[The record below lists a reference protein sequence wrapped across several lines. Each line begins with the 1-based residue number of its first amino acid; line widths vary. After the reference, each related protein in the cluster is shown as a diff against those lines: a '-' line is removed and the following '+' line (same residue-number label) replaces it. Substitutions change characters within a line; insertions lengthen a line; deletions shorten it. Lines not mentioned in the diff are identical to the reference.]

1 MDLIHATDEKI
12 EVGEVKDFV
21 KYDAEISLD
30 PTVKKNSF
38 ALTMDES
45 VWESS
50 PIREGHFVYIP
61 NSEWGGPIEHVK
73 HSTKTA
79 QITLSGPT
87 WRGMLARKIV
97 EPPTGSAYLTLSAV
111 EANAALQILFGDK
124 FGDFFAIS
132 SVETEIAVSGSYRY
146 TQLLTAIGD
155 TFTPAGL
162 ALVCGYDNI
171 TRNATVAAR
180 KIADY
185 SSLVELSQDYGIY
198 LTSNSG
204 GLETYNHVIALGRGE
219 LTERQVIHV
228 YRLDDGTITTNNPGN
243 RGRKDLCTTY
253 DYSNAESEEELV
265 KGATKFLSENAPLRS
280 VDMDTAEITLSL
292 ELGDKISAR
301 DRLTGL
307 VTTATVKNKTLVISD
322 SGEKIETKVG

>member
-12 EVGEVKDFV
+12 EVGQVKDFV
-21 KYDAEISLD
+21 KYDAEISLEA
-30 PTVKKNSF
+30 TVKKNSF

-45 VWESS
+45 AWEAS

-61 NSEWGGPIEHVK
+61 NTEWGGPIEHVK

-87 WRGMLARKIV
+87 WRGMLARKII
-97 EPPTGSAYLTLSAV
+97 EPPAGSAYLVLSSV
-111 EANAALQILFGDK
+111 EANNAIRSLFGDK
-124 FGDFFAIS
+124 FSDFFVIS
-132 SVETEIAVSGSYRY
+132 SVDTETTVSGSYRY
-146 TQLLTAIGD
+146 TQLLTGIID
-155 TFTPAGL
+155 TLTPSGL
-162 ALVCGYDNI
+162 ALVCGYNNI
-171 TRNATVAAR
+171 TRSVTAAAR

-185 SSLVELSQDYGIY
+185 SSLVEFSQDYGIY

-219 LTERQVIHV
+219 LTERQVVHV
-228 YRLDDGTITTNNPGN
+228 YRLDDGTITTTSPGN
-243 RGRKDLCTTY
+243 RGRKDLCAIY
-253 DYSNAESEEELV
+253 DYSSAESVEELV
-265 KGATKFLSENAPLRS
+265 KGATKFLVENTPLRS
-280 VDMDTAEITLSL
+280 VDMDTAEITLDL

-307 VTTATVKNKTLVISD
+307 ITTATVKNKTLVISE